1 VHLLLLTLY
10 RHFGVLVDAVTGLLP
25 LRHGARVNRHP
36 YITLFEMQSDTWPYI
51 SQQLS
56 SLIRSKSFDND
67 NEITLLALYILCCGY
82 QESRSSLW
90 GMLLGELNN
99 SKEKVIGNILLESLV
114 WNQVIC
120 LLELNKHE
128 LQS

>member
-1 VHLLLLTLY
+1 M
-10 RHFGVLVDAVTGLLP
+10 VDAVTSLLP

-51 SQQLS
+51 SQQLNC
-56 SLIRSKSFDND
+56 LIRSKSFDND

-82 QESRSSLW
+82 QESRSSLL

-99 SKEKVIGNILLESLV
+99 SKERVIGNILLESLV
-114 WNQVIC
+114 WNQVIF
-120 LLELNKHE
+120 LLKLN
-128 LQS
+128 